1 MNRFVAAQLCLGLVL
16 SIGCTR
22 YKPSYS
28 PSGKSKGG
36 SSGNVI
42 PNSGNRAVN
51 PNGGAVGPVTDKAT
65 TFQLAAD
72 KFQNL
77 QDLKAVVTY
86 GSVSTGLSAMR
97 VDSKLALVSV
107 EGLPVNQTDVVTVQV
122 FQGDSLRFIAKR
134 PATSFQASIENKVV
148 LDDCQIL
155 KAPWD
160 GKNND
165 GSCGWTIEEKK

>member
-16 SIGCTR
+16 SLACTR

-36 SSGNVI
+36 TGNVI

-65 TFQLAAD
+65 TFRLAAD

-77 QDLKAVVTY
+77 EGLQAVVTY
-86 GSVSTGLSAMR
+86 GAVSTGLSPMQ
-97 VDSKLALVSV
+97 VDSKIALLSV
-107 EGLPVNQTDVVTVQV
+107 EGLPINQSDVVSVQV
-122 FQGDSLRFIAKR
+122 YQGENLRFIAKR
-134 PATSFQASIENKVV
+134 PATSFQASVENNVV

-165 GSCGWTIEEKK
+165 GSCGWTIDEK